1 LNLKINKAAGPD
13 DLPGIILQEL
23 AEELSVPLTR
33 IFNKSLHEGIVP
45 QDWKTANVTPIH
57 KKEENTSR

>member
-1 LNLKINKAAGPD
+1 MLK
-13 DLPGIILQEL
+13 EL
-23 AEELSVPLTR
+23 AEELSIPLTH

-57 KKEENTSR
+57 KKEEKTSRKITDQ